1 MDKFLNKKTGIAA
14 VIVAVIVIAAIV
26 ISTSFTQALT
36 LDEAKE
42 IAKGYVPQTAAF
54 VTSEEEQNKFEVMFR
69 DDSKGESFEVEVSKD
84 TKKVKKVESQLDNDM
99 GSEKVELK
107 EADIEEIIKEK
118 FTGVTSVSVTLKKD
132 NGLYEYQ
139 ADFKSNDFYGDA
151 DVHPVSGAI
160 LESTVKYGTAVTI
173 PTDDKDSSQTGEFLS
188 YTEVEKAVIE
198 AAGGGFVKDI
208 DLDKKNGN
216 YYYEVE
222 LIKDGIEYDYIVD
235 AKTGK
240 VTLENEHDAYF
251 DYDDDDWDDNKSNGS
266 SSGNSGSQNSGNG
279 NSSGTGNSGSDE
291 SGKISYEKAKS
302 IVLAKIPGAT
312 ITKLKLEKD
321 DGIYIYEG
329 EAILGEYEYEFEI
342 NASSGVIIDWAK
354 ERIEDD
360 DDNDDWDDDDDDWDD
375 DDWDD

>member
-1 MDKFLNKKTGIAA
+1 MDKFVNKKTGIAA
-14 VIVAVIVIAAIV
+14 VIVAAIVIAAIV

-42 IAKGYVPQTAAF
+42 IAKGYVPATATF
-54 VTSEEEQNKFEVMFR
+54 VTSEEEQNKYEVMFR
-69 DDSKGESFEVEVSKD
+69 DDSNSESFEVEVSKS

-107 EADIEEIIKEK
+107 EADVEKIIKEK

-132 NGLYEYQ
+132 NGLYEYE

-151 DVHPVSGAI
+151 EVHPVSGAI

-173 PTDDKDSSQTGEFLS
+173 PTDGKDDSSQSGEFIS
-188 YTEVEKAVIE
+188 YGEVEKAVLK
-198 AAGGGFVKDI
+198 AAGGGFIKDI
-208 DLDKKNGN
+208 DLEKKKGN

-222 LIKDGIEYDYIVD
+222 LIKDGVEYDYIVD

-240 VTLENEHDAYF
+240 ITLENEHDAYF
-251 DYDDDDWDDNKSNGS
+251 DYGDESDESTS
-266 SSGNSGSQNSGNG
+266 SANSGNNGSQNSSNGNSQGNG
-279 NSSGTGNSGSDE
+279 NSSSGE
-291 SGKISYEKAKS
+291 SGRISFEKAKS

-321 DGIYIYEG
+321 DGIYVYEG
-329 EAILGEYEYEFEI
+329 EAILGDYEYEFEI
-342 NASSGVIIDWAK
+342 NASSGVIIDWDK
-354 ERIEDD
+354 ERIDD
-360 DDNDDWDDDDDDWDD
+360 DDDDDDDDWDD